1 LPFEFSILDE
11 FMKSWALRYLRE
23 AEADLSLAKECDSIE
38 LVKELSAISMRKAQL
53 ALQYAFGDPT
63 IMEYILEEA
72 SVKNALK
79 KEPFIRLMEKINILV
94 KKTVDPQ
101 FNLGKDKILVLAEK
115 TLEASSVIVKEAL
128 ERFSFSKKE
137 GKN

>member
-1 LPFEFSILDE
+1 MVFEFSILDE

-38 LVKELSAISMRKAQL
+38 LVKELSAISIRKAQL

-72 SVKNALK
+72 LVKNALR

-94 KKTVDPQ
+94 KKTVEPQ
-101 FNLGKDKILVLAEK
+101 FNLGKDKILALAEK
-115 TLEASSVIVKEAL
+115 TLEASSTIVKEAL
-128 ERFSFSKKE
+128 ERFSFSKRD
-137 GKN
+137 KN

>member
-1 LPFEFSILDE
+1 MPLEFSILDE

-53 ALQYAFGDPT
+53 AIQHVFGDPNT
-63 IMEYILEEA
+63 MEYMLEEA
-72 SVKNALK
+72 LTKGFLR
-79 KEPFIRLMEKINILV
+79 KEPLIRLMEKINILI
-94 KKTVDPQ
+94 KKTVDPN
-101 FNLGKDKILVLAEK
+101 FAAGKDKILVLAEK
-115 TLEASSVIVKEAL
+115 TLETSSTIVKEAL
-128 ERFSFSKKE
+128 KRFSFSKG

>member
-1 LPFEFSILDE
+1 MVFEFSILDE

-53 ALQYAFGDPT
+53 ALQYALGEPT
-63 IMEYILEEA
+63 VIEYAIEEA
-72 SVKNALK
+72 LVKNALR

-115 TLEASSVIVKEAL
+115 TLEASSTIVKEAL
-128 ERFSFSKKE
+128 ERFSFSKRD
-137 GKN
+137 KN

>member
-1 LPFEFSILDE
+1 
-11 FMKSWALRYLRE
+11 MKSWALRYLRE

-38 LVKELSAISMRKAQL
+38 LVKELSAISIRKAQL

-72 SVKNALK
+72 LVKNALR

-94 KKTVDPQ
+94 KKTVEPQ
-101 FNLGKDKILVLAEK
+101 FNLGKDKILALAEK
-115 TLEASSVIVKEAL
+115 TLEASSTIVKEAL
-128 ERFSFSKKE
+128 ERFSFSKRD
-137 GKN
+137 KN

>member
-38 LVKELSAISMRKAQL
+38 LIKELSAISMRKAQL
-53 ALQYAFGDPT
+53 AIQYAFGDPN
-63 IMEYILEEA
+63 IMEYIFEEA
-72 SVKNALK
+72 LVKGLK
-79 KEPFIRLMEKINILV
+79 KEPLIRLMEKINILV

-101 FNLGKDKILVLAEK
+101 FTAGKDKILVLAEK
-115 TLEASSVIVKEAL
+115 TLEASSAIVKEAL
-128 ERFSFSKKE
+128 KRFSFIKGE
-137 GKN
+137 KN

>member
-1 LPFEFSILDE
+1 LPLEFSILDE

-53 ALQYAFGDPT
+53 AIQYAFGDPN

-72 SVKNALK
+72 LTKGSLR
-79 KEPFIRLMEKINILV
+79 KEPLIRLIEKINILI

-101 FNLGKDKILVLAEK
+101 FTAGKDKILVLAEK
-115 TLEASSVIVKEAL
+115 TFEASSIIVKEAL
-128 ERFSFSKKE
+128 KRFSFVKGE
-137 GKN
+137 KN